1 MSSNNSIPGSSLE
14 RPRDVVVI
22 GAGFSGL
29 YLIYKLRG
37 AGRDVTVLES
47 GSDVGGTW
55 YWNRY
60 PGARCDVESV
70 QYSYSFDEDLQQ
82 EWEWTERFATQ
93 PEILRYI
100 NHVSDRFDL
109 RRSVIFDTRVV
120 SAHFHDAENVWEV
133 STEAGEKLFSRY
145 LITAVGCLSASRI
158 PDIKGLNSYRGKV
171 YHTGRWP
178 HEGVDFS
185 GMRVGVVGTGS
196 SAIQAIPEIAKQAT
210 HMHVFQRTP
219 NFSLP
224 AHNTPLTPEK
234 VQYWKSQYAALRKAA
249 REEYPS
255 GTIYD
260 LPSKSAHEADDEE
273 RKQEFARRWAMGGN
287 ELAYAYNDLTRDQR
301 ANDIVA
307 EFVRDRIREIVK
319 DPELA
324 ETLCPYDYPIFT
336 KRICIDTDYYATFN
350 RDNVTLVDLRKGGIE
365 EITETGIR
373 TVDGSFDFDAI
384 VFATGFDAITGPLT
398 SMDIRGKGGQR
409 LAEKW
414 AHGPRTYLGLMTAG
428 FPNLFTITGPG
439 SPSVLS
445 NMIVSIEQHVDFVS
459 ECLAGLKD
467 KGADRIEAN
476 RDAEDAWVA
485 KVNEVASQTL
495 FPKAASWYMGANI
508 PGKARVFMP
517 FMGVH
522 TYRKICNEIAADN
535 YRGFEIRNVNA
546 DESTDRSGK
555 AA

>member
-1 MSSNNSIPGSSLE
+1 MSSNNSIPDSSLE
-14 RPRDVVVI
+14 KPRDIVVI

-29 YLIYKLRG
+29 YLIYKMRS

-70 QYSYSFDEDLQQ
+70 QYSYSFDENLQQ
-82 EWEWTERFATQ
+82 DWEWTERFATQ

-133 STEAGEKLFSRY
+133 STETGEKLFTRY

-158 PDIKGLNSYRGKV
+158 PEIKGLNNYRGKV

-210 HMHVFQRTP
+210 YMHVFQRTP

-255 GTIYD
+255 GTIYS

-301 ANDIVA
+301 ANDMVA

-414 AHGPRTYLGLMTAG
+414 AQGPRTYLGLMTAG

-459 ECLAGLKD
+459 ECLASLKD

-476 RDAEDAWVA
+476 RDAEDTWVA

-535 YRGFEIRNVNA
+535 YRGFDIRNVNA
-546 DESTDRSGK
+546 DQSTDRSGK